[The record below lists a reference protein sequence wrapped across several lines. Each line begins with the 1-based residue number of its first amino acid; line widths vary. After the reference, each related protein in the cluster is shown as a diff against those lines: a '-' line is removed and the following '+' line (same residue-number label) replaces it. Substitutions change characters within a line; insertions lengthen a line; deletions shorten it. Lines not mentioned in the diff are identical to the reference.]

1 MLQTAQNVSRQNTQ
15 AAQVRKSA
23 PLPSSKQRHIESPLA
38 HMQHGQGNQA
48 MLRLLGEGVLQK
60 KLTIN
65 QPGDANEQ
73 EADRVSEQV
82 MRMPAPATIQGL
94 PATPCMGFRTSVQR
108 CSCAASSSSGGD
120 CDECKSKAMQ
130 LQRSSTAALPG
141 SEAPPI
147 VHDVLRSPGQP
158 LDKTTRS
165 FMEPRFGRDFSD
177 VRVHTDVTAAASAQA
192 VNALAYTAGK
202 DIVFRSGQYAPTT
215 HFGQKLI
222 AHELS
227 HVMQQSDSRPEPTR
241 AVRSEHSSPAPVR
254 MRLQR
259 FTGCTR
265 GQDASIERARKHAM
279 EKVRAAIVAVTA
291 VGLGVPTA
299 TQAGA
304 FRRHFGT
311 LVAADVG
318 TVLGRFIN
326 ILARLANT
334 ANFQCDT
341 AASFAHC
348 GPPNEWC
355 AGTACPDMAAV
366 SRLCPGFFRSDADA
380 CAEPSET
387 EVLIH
392 ESARAAGC
400 CPPDIQRGTAGYPPP
415 TPGVL
420 TNVFSYTGLTHA
432 L

>member
-1 MLQTAQNVSRQNTQ
+1 MLQTAQNVSRQNAQ
-15 AAQVRKSA
+15 AAQVRRSA
-23 PLPSSKQRHIESPLA
+23 LLPANKQRHIESPVA
-38 HMQHGQGNQA
+38 RMQQGHGNQA
-48 MLRLLGEGVLQK
+48 MLRLLGDGVLQK
-60 KLTIN
+60 KLTVN
-65 QPGDANEQ
+65 QPGDAYEQ
-73 EADRVSEQV
+73 DADHVSELV
-82 MRMPAPATIQGL
+82 MRIPAAATIQGL
-94 PATPCMGFRTSVQR
+94 PATPCMSFRPSVQR
-108 CSCAASSSSGGD
+108 CSCGAASSSGG
-120 CDECKSKAMQ
+120 ECEECNAKAMQ
-130 LQRSSTAALPG
+130 LHRSSTGPSASA
-141 SEAPPI
+141 EAPPI
-147 VHDVLRSPGQP
+147 VHEVLRSAGRP
-158 LDKTTRS
+158 LDRTTRS
-165 FMEPRFGRDFSD
+165 FMELRFGRDFSD
-177 VRVHTDVTAAASAQA
+177 VRVHTDVTAAASARA

-227 HVMQQSDSRPEPTR
+227 HVMQQSDSGPEPTG
-241 AVRSEHSSPAPVR
+241 AVISEHSSPAPVR

-259 FTGCTR
+259 FTGCTPS
-265 GQDASIERARKHAM
+265 QDASIERARKHAM
-279 EKVRAAIVAVTA
+279 GKVRAAIVAVTA
-291 VGLGVPTA
+291 VGLGAPTA

-326 ILARLANT
+326 ILVRLAAP
-334 ANFQCDT
+334 ANFQCDS
-341 AASFAHC
+341 AASFAQC
-348 GPPNEWC
+348 GPPNTWC
-355 AGTACPDMAAV
+355 AGTLCPDMAHA
-366 SRLCPGFFRSDADA
+366 SHLCQGFFNSDSGV
-380 CAEPSET
+380 CAEPSEA

-400 CPPDIQRGTAGYPPP
+400 CAPDIQRGTTGYPPP